1 MVVLKKKKINKNT
14 YYYLEHS
21 YRKNGKVEK
30 KQRYLGTTLPKNITQ
45 LTHQFLQEFNQE
57 TWFSH
62 FDVIKEN
69 YTKKIKNRPPSL
81 EKKTIEQFAIRFTYN
96 TNRIEGSTLTLRET
110 AVLLEQGITP
120 ARRPIEDIREAEAH
134 KKIFYDMRAY
144 TKEISLPTL
153 LHWHRELFKETKED
167 IAGKIRKYNVEISGS
182 TYTPPY
188 AIELDLLLTEF
199 FDWYRNNRKKIHP
212 VQFAALVHLKFV
224 SIHPIGDGNGRISRL
239 FMNAVLNRNGYP
251 MLIIDYTQRTSYYHA
266 LERSQLTQD
275 ETIFTKWF
283 FRRYLK
289 QYRKY
294 LK

>member
-1 MVVLKKKKINKNT
+1 MVVLKKKKIKGHP

-21 YRKNGKVEK
+21 YRKNGQVKK
-30 KQRYLGTTLPKNITQ
+30 KQRYLGTSPPNNILQ
-45 LTHQFLQEFNQE
+45 LKKQFFLEFHQD
-57 TWFSH
+57 TWFTQ
-62 FDVIKEN
+62 FDAIKRN
-69 YTKKIKNRPPSL
+69 YTKEKKNRPSSQ
-81 EKKTIEQFAIRFTYN
+81 EKKSTEQFAIRFTYN

-110 AVLLEQGITP
+110 AILLEQGITP
-120 ARRPIEDIREAEAH
+120 TRRPIQDIKETEAH
-134 KKIFYDMRAY
+134 KKIFTDMIAY

-167 IAGKIRKYNVEISGS
+167 IAGKIRDYNVDISGS

-212 VQFAALVHLKFV
+212 VQLAALVHLKFV
-224 SIHPIGDGNGRISRL
+224 SIHPFGDGNGRISRL
-239 FMNAVLNRNGYP
+239 FVNAVLNRNGYP

-283 FRRYLK
+283 FRKYLK
-289 QYRKY
+289 QYRKH